1 MSRTI
6 HEVLTPKTNNAEYR
20 ALFHARALTSPPHLL
35 PIFHS
40 YVRHPQASERARARV
55 MTARASTLDVPTPR
69 VLVAAPRPRSR
80 ARRPRDANARA
91 DRRDVNDTVPETGR
105 DVVALFRDELRLD
118 DNDVFAAAVRAAR
131 RSGGRVACVYAWD
144 EDDDGQKALGGA
156 ARAWV
161 REALDALDASIRE
174 R

>member
-1 MSRTI
+1 
-6 HEVLTPKTNNAEYR
+6 
-20 ALFHARALTSPPHLL
+20 
-35 PIFHS
+35 
-40 YVRHPQASERARARV
+40 

-144 EDDDGQKALGGA
+144 EDDDGQKAPGGA

-174 R
+174 RYGGGGLQYYRGNAADAVKRACEATGARRAFAPRRRSADRGEATKSYEMTYLP

>member
-1 MSRTI
+1 
-6 HEVLTPKTNNAEYR
+6 
-20 ALFHARALTSPPHLL
+20 
-35 PIFHS
+35 
-40 YVRHPQASERARARV
+40 

-69 VLVAAPRPRSR
+69 VLVAAPHPRSR

-105 DVVALFRDELRLD
+105 DVVALFRDELQLD

-161 REALDALDASIRE
+161 REALDALDASVAVRWWWVTVLRGNAGIGEARVRGDGGE
-174 R
+174 TRVRAETTKRRQGRGDEVVRDDVPA